1 MAGTTHLGGSRPL
14 LPSRRVLFGVGL
26 ALSGV
31 LGVFGVVRADGG
43 ALDWAL
49 RGVWGSRTVEG
60 GGKALS
66 R

>member
-1 MAGTTHLGGSRPL
+1 MAGTTHSGGSRPL

-49 RGVWGSRTVEG
+49 RGV
-60 GGKALS
+60 
-66 R
+66 